1 MCILLLLDRN
11 EVFKWKEQTGEDNSQ
26 GKEAQQH
33 TYPQMSPINRH
44 RHTVVDT
51 THTPHQIPDVVK
63 TAENLHLSRVS
74 VSVCLYLLIL
84 RYLSV

>member
-1 MCILLLLDRN
+1 MKFLN
-11 EVFKWKEQTGEDNSQ
+11 
-26 GKEAQQH
+26 GKSRQVRTTVKGKKH
-33 TYPQMSPINRH
+33 SNITYPQMSPINRH